1 MAKLYFK
8 YGVVNSSKSISILK
22 TLQHC
27 EERGMF
33 VYIMKSS
40 MDTRDYNVIKSRAL
54 GIERPVDML
63 LNPASD
69 VLKILN
75 YEIKDIDVVII
86 DGCEF
91 LTVHQVDD
99 IREFVDTIDKP
110 VICYGLKS
118 DYMTHVYDGSKRLF
132 EVADLVEEFETVC
145 SCGSKAVFRAKLSLE
160 EVMNI
165 NIKLRDDGIYVP
177 LCSRCYKKRVKR
189 SDSDV
194 SSEVC
199 KSFIENKSYL
209 TDLVKKL
216 DRTPQS
222 ARDSLLSEVICAD
235 YYISR
240 LLSSDKDNLLSDEL
254 YDIKRCFES
263 VLKTATLK
271 ELLFASRNKK

>member
-8 YGVVNSSKSISILK
+8 YGIVNSSKSISILK

-27 EERGMF
+27 EERGMS

-86 DGCEF
+86 DECQF
-91 LTVHQVDD
+91 LTVRQVDD
-99 IREFVDTIDKP
+99 VREFVDTVDKP

-118 DYMTHVYDGSKRLF
+118 DYRGYMYDGSKRLF

-145 SCGSKAVFRAKLSLE
+145 SCGSKAVFRNKLSLE
-160 EVMNI
+160 EVMDI
-165 NIKLRDDGIYVP
+165 NIKLRDDGIYEP
-177 LCSRCYKKRVKR
+177 LCSRCYRKRVNR

-222 ARDSLLSEVICAD
+222 ARDSLLNEVICAD

-254 YDIKRCFES
+254 YGIKRCFES
-263 VLKTATLK
+263 VLRTATPQ
-271 ELLFASRNKK
+271 ELLFASKK